1 MAQNY
6 RLRRFSS
13 IAVLKK
19 VAPKLLLEF
28 LGCDDGFKKFLISRG
43 LRWPAEAEQI
53 DYGALAGILMNPGA
67 DTPDALLDA
76 LFFIDE
82 MSDPDCH
89 DRILEECRRAGH
101 ALPKSALSPEDL
113 ALHVWLLDRNVLERV
128 HAEQYRVQPKRF
140 ESYYSRFAERPAPL
154 FSAQTLSALEDD
166 LNQWFDF
173 KKRGRGSRVF
183 PFPREDCLWLLVRHG
198 ERMKREGTLEN
209 DGGSKNIFY
218 RPEKFD
224 VLIY

>member
-1 MAQNY
+1 MPKSF
-6 RLRRFSS
+6 RLKHFTNV
-13 IAVLKK
+13 AALKRIDLR
-19 VAPKLLLEF
+19 LLAEF
-28 LGCDDGFKKFLISRG
+28 LESDGRFRDFLSARG
-43 LRWPAEAEQI
+43 LAMSRDVEQF
-53 DYGALAGILMNPGA
+53 DYGALASILMNPGA

-76 LFFIDE
+76 LYFVDG
-82 MSDPDCH
+82 MADPECCDQ
-89 DRILEECRRAGH
+89 ILDECRRAGH
-101 ALPKSALSPEDL
+101 RLTAELSPEDL
-113 ALHVWLLDRNVLERV
+113 TLRVWLLDRNILERV

-140 ESYYSRFAERPAPL
+140 VSYFGRVSGRPAPVL
-154 FSAQTLSALEDD
+154 TAQTLTALQDG
-166 LNQWFDF
+166 LNEWYDF
-173 KKRGRGSRVF
+173 KKKGRGSRVF